1 MVTMA
6 SLLSPIV
13 CVWCGVWTR
22 LGTRDHAL
30 ESRDEELAPVA
41 EIQQR
46 VPRSTIPLRSSPET
60 IMRANPHAPANAKL
74 HLHTMQELP
83 RRARLL
89 GRKVPLC
96 LPFPNTSERDVV
108 AACEHRQGDGCDEQ
122 GAVHSTGSEWSTYAR
137 WCWYRRGLQP
147 PVCARGCGAA
157 LGMRPYCVLE
167 AAVAQWYSEKTSGL
181 RSTMPLCW
189 HHEDCSA
196 HSEGERVSQKA
207 CRPDATSWRTALNM
221 RRE

>member
-1 MVTMA
+1 
-6 SLLSPIV
+6 
-13 CVWCGVWTR
+13 
-22 LGTRDHAL
+22 
-30 ESRDEELAPVA
+30 
-41 EIQQR
+41 
-46 VPRSTIPLRSSPET
+46 
-60 IMRANPHAPANAKL
+60 MRAIFPAPQTRRAKAAKL

-89 GRKVPLC
+89 GCKVPLC